1 ALEDAAQRK
10 RDAIDQD
17 KGLIDTE
24 KQAAKE
30 KVNEALEAAKRTLQ
44 DATNEDGIR
53 DAQQGGERAI
63 QNVGQTGV
71 AKPTAQQ
78 ALEDAAQRGTDAI
91 DQDKGL
97 IDTEKQA
104 AALVEV

>member
-1 ALEDAAQRK
+1 RDAQQGGERAIQNVGQTGVAKPTAQHALEDAAQRK

-44 DATNEDGIR
+44 DAT
-53 DAQQGGERAI
+53 
-63 QNVGQTGV
+63 
-71 AKPTAQQ
+71 
-78 ALEDAAQRGTDAI
+78 
-91 DQDKGL
+91 
-97 IDTEKQA
+97 
-104 AALVEV
+104 